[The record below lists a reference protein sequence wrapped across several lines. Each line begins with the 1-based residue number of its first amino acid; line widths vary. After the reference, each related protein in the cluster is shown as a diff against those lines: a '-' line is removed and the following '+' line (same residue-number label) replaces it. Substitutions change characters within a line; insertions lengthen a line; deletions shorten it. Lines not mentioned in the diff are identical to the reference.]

1 MKIIFNT
8 LCFSNENFYSLCN
21 LATIEHCTLFKDT
34 WNNEQTNLLRTDHFF
49 FFFAMYSF
57 KGANPTDHL
66 QIQGNK

>member
-21 LATIEHCTLFKDT
+21 LATIEHCKLFKDT
-34 WNNEQTNLLRTDHFF
+34 WNNEQTNLLRTDRF
-49 FFFAMYSF
+49 FFFALYSF

-66 QIQGNK
+66 QI